1 MNRFEFT
8 ANKLADLQRKIITTN
23 IVPKISFEIL
33 GILSI
38 VIVLIYL
45 ISADYNRDYI
55 ITTTGFFIAVAYR
68 VIPSFQKIIFAY
80 QTISFGKIVL
90 KNIENDLNLQEEVFY
105 SDNKIGF
112 KQNIELKNIYFKHND
127 RSKSI
132 FEKANI
138 TIKKGEIVGIYGES
152 GVGKSTLVDI
162 ISGISK
168 PNSGEI
174 IIDNKLVNN
183 PKLVREWQ
191 NEISYVTQ
199 HTLLFNDTIKNNII
213 FSGIEKNVKENLL
226 IDVIEEAQLNDFIN
240 SLPNKLETSI
250 EELV

>member
-1 MNRFEFT
+1 MIEVKVF
-8 ANKLADLQRKIITTN
+8 
-23 IVPKISFEIL
+23 
-33 GILSI
+33 
-38 VIVLIYL
+38 
-45 ISADYNRDYI
+45 
-55 ITTTGFFIAVAYR
+55 
-68 VIPSFQKIIFAY
+68 
-80 QTISFGKIVL
+80 L
-90 KNIENDLNLQEEVFY
+90 K
-105 SDNKIGF
+105 K
-112 KQNIELKNIYFKHND
+112 
-127 RSKSI
+127 
-132 FEKANI
+132 NI
-138 TIKKGEIVGIYGES
+138 TIKKGDIVGIYGES

-250 EELV
+250 EELGVNLSGGQKQRLGIARALYKEPKFLIFDEATNALDAKSEDLILIQYLV